1 MKHTIGYALIVFAAM
16 TTASVANSGTNAT
29 SPRIDGALH
38 GHGSTG
44 ETTKSASKPDVPS
57 QVLDNGDIE
66 NSSSAYNRVEAVSPS
81 SWQVGS
87 PRQRASWAGR

>member
-16 TTASVANSGTNAT
+16 NSAAFANSGTNST
-29 SPRIDGALH
+29 SPRIDGFLH

-44 ETTKSASKPDVPS
+44 KNTKPASNSDISS

-66 NSSSAYNRVEAVSPS
+66 KTNSPYNQVEAVSPS
-81 SWQVGS
+81 AWQGMS